1 LPVPDTPGIVELMVG
16 AAERVQAMG
25 AAAALVYLGI
35 YIAATVALLP
45 GSILAMIAGALFGF
59 GYGLG
64 VAFAG
69 AVLGSS
75 AAFVVARHGV
85 RGAAARWLD
94 RRVATGARAY
104 GHVASV
110 DRSIGRRGLA
120 LVFLLRLSPFIPYNV
135 LNYALGLTRVR
146 FRDYVAGSV
155 GMLPATIF
163 YVYAGHLAGD
173 VAAAAAGQTT
183 TDGAR
188 LLILG
193 PGLLATLLAAWLLSR
208 YAQRALERIP
218 ASEPASPTSSGE
230 SRRRTFPGDH
240 R

>member
-1 LPVPDTPGIVELMVG
+1 VDEAHGIAELMVS
-16 AAERVQAMG
+16 AVERVQAMG
-25 AAAALVYLGI
+25 AAATLAYLGI

-45 GSILAMIAGALFGF
+45 GSVLAMVAGALFGF
-59 GYGLG
+59 GHGLL
-64 VAFAG
+64 VAFTG

-85 RGAAARWLD
+85 RGPAARWVG
-94 RRVATGARAY
+94 RRVAAGALAY
-104 GHVASV
+104 GRMDHV

-155 GMLPATIF
+155 GMLPGTLF
-163 YVYAGHLAGD
+163 YVYAGDLAGD
-173 VAAAAAGQTT
+173 VAAAAAGETSADAT
-183 TDGAR
+183 R
-188 LLILG
+188 LLVLG

-208 YAQRALERIP
+208 YARRALERHPGAERAPGRPP
-218 ASEPASPTSSGE
+218 AE
-230 SRRRTFPGDH
+230 
-240 R
+240 